1 MCSEI
6 PKTTIQVLFLQYVI
20 QSFIKEKKTTRKQIK
35 RIKKRNKHTL
45 TLVNKTHIHS
55 HGILIHF
62 VGNLIVQVYVYSAY
76 HKCITPVSS
85 SHAYLKYHTL

>member
-20 QSFIKEKKTTRKQIK
+20 QSFSKEKKTTRKQIK

-45 TLVNKTHIHS
+45 TLV
-55 HGILIHF
+55 
-62 VGNLIVQVYVYSAY
+62 
-76 HKCITPVSS
+76 S
-85 SHAYLKYHTL
+85 SHRNSKKCENTYTLSWNIDSLCRKLDCSSICIFSLS

>member
-20 QSFIKEKKTTRKQIK
+20 QSFSKEKKTITKQIK

-45 TLVNKTHIHS
+45 TLV
-55 HGILIHF
+55 
-62 VGNLIVQVYVYSAY
+62 
-76 HKCITPVSS
+76 S
-85 SHAYLKYHTL
+85 SHRNSKKV